1 MKNQYRS
8 FHPVS
13 PNGSIL
19 HNYSII
25 SKPGNRHCNPQTS
38 PLRLRRHHFYI
49 HLFVCVYEKS
59 TRFHHI
65 FVDLYNYRQNQ
76 DTELFPHHKD
86 PVHKNTAKWI
96 FMTEMD
102 SCDPIQDTKPLSPRK
117 TFLYFFELLLSL
129 KSESH
134 TMYSSVSG
142 LFLLNIRFVAFIYV
156 VFYNYSSLILPQSY
170 VF

>member
-1 MKNQYRS
+1 MKQIHLNWCIADLQCCVSFWCCTQLYTWIYTYIFKLNFLFLTNCRS
-8 FHPVS
+8 QEIAKLAQRGTGTHLPAS

-25 SKPGNRHCNPQTS
+25 SKPGNWHCNPQTL
-38 PLRLRRHHFYI
+38 PLRLRHHHFYM

-86 PVHKNTAKWI
+86 PVHKNTAKLI
-96 FMTEMD
+96 FRT
-102 SCDPIQDTKPLSPRK
+102 
-117 TFLYFFELLLSL
+117 
-129 KSESH
+129 
-134 TMYSSVSG
+134 
-142 LFLLNIRFVAFIYV
+142 
-156 VFYNYSSLILPQSY
+156 
-170 VF
+170 